1 MKSIAMSRIFGVQ
14 KKNRVRVNTQIER
27 EFMHVIC
34 EHTLDVA
41 DTFNVALEKHL
52 RDRGLI

>member
-1 MKSIAMSRIFGVQ
+1 
-14 KKNRVRVNTQIER
+14 
-27 EFMHVIC
+27 MHVIC